1 MYIAFNKMACKW
13 YSCAWKCQNTD
24 NYLFPPSV
32 FYYEPH
38 FDCVLEGNNNV
49 QRDEVT
55 SVFSLCKHIILAQR
69 LGYFFLIF
77 FKHFF
82 LHNINILAALLWF
95 IKSSSRAT
103 QSLGR
108 GPMWVKQ
115 GSSRP
120 VNATF
125 VETNLAQSLTLSI
138 LEEDGENFLHVG
150 VRITSVGWGVP
161 AWGSRTL
168 QWKWGEL
175 GDWLFVII
183 TERDK
188 GEEN

>member
-1 MYIAFNKMACKW
+1 MYITFNEMACKW
-13 YSCAWKCQNTD
+13 YSRPGKCQNTD
-24 NYLFPPSV
+24 NYLSPPSV
-32 FYYEPH
+32 FHYELH
-38 FDCVLEGNNNV
+38 FDSGLWGNNNV
-49 QRDEVT
+49 RHDEVT
-55 SVFSLCKHIILAQR
+55 AVLFLCERKILATLFR
-69 LGYFFLIF
+69 FFF
-77 FKHFF
+77 FD
-82 LHNINILAALLWF
+82 NINILAALLWF
-95 IKSSSRAT
+95 IKSSSRAA

-115 GSSRP
+115 GSSRL

-161 AWGSRTL
+161 AWGSCTL

-183 TERDK
+183 TEGDK

>member
-13 YSCAWKCQNTD
+13 YSHAWKCQNTD
-24 NYLFPPSV
+24 NYLSPPRV
-32 FYYEPH
+32 FYFEPH
-38 FDCVLEGNNNV
+38 FEIC
-49 QRDEVT
+49 
-55 SVFSLCKHIILAQR
+55 CKEIIMCNMMKWQQS
-69 LGYFFLIF
+69 YFFASTKSSRSALATAFRF
-77 FKHFF
+77 FFFF
-82 LHNINILAALLWF
+82 LNNINILAALLWF

-103 QSLGR
+103 QKLGW
-108 GPMWVKQ
+108 GSMWVNQ
-115 GSSRP
+115 GSWRLL
-120 VNATF
+120 NATF
-125 VETNLAQSLTLSI
+125 VENNLAQSLALSI

-175 GDWLFVII
+175 GDWLLVII

-188 GEEN
+188 GDEN

>member
-1 MYIAFNKMACKW
+1 MRSPCQEDLSCKHTIAEDLNITFSIPFMYIASNKMACKW
-13 YSCAWKCQNTD
+13 YSHAGKCQDTD
-24 NYLFPPSV
+24 NYSFSFQCFFF

-38 FDCVLEGNNNV
+38 FDSVLEGNNV
-49 QRDEVT
+49 RPDEVT
-55 SVFSLCKHIILAQR
+55 AVFSLSQAQNLSTAPWLLLLA
-69 LGYFFLIF
+69 FFF
-77 FKHFF
+77 FF

-108 GPMWVKQ
+108 GPMWVKK
-115 GSSRP
+115 GSTRL

-150 VRITSVGWGVP
+150 VRITSVG
-161 AWGSRTL
+161 
-168 QWKWGEL
+168 
-175 GDWLFVII
+175 
-183 TERDK
+183 
-188 GEEN
+188 